1 MHILPLFFYIV
12 QVDGWRSEIDQ
23 RPFTLKVDRT
33 SNLPQPQV
41 LSNHSHN
48 SHDAIRS
55 APYPVDLGRPFG
67 KGRSDPLYDTTN
79 SQAST
84 SLFPNSAVL
93 WLHDH
98 SGIKTYVINSVL
110 AGMLTGDRRSG
121 RAGTVLASSYGFPL
135 F

>member
-93 WLHDH
+93 TRFLVRI
-98 SGIKTYVINSVL
+98 SLILISVKL
-110 AGMLTGDRRSG
+110 VALICQH
-121 RAGTVLASSYGFPL
+121 AFAHHL
-135 F
+135 